1 MNAEI
6 TNGTFILYND
16 QPTLAGIE
24 IHYAGNITIEPTLP
38 EGWVCRAN
46 RKKIIIFSLGTN
58 PLSSE
63 QSLFTFAGKLNV
75 KFAFAATKDLTK
87 ISISVSNPKRT
98 WDNIYFKDADFTSL
112 SEDWNTIENKNESG
126 AKKSYSQIV
135 SSNHI
140 KQTNK
145 LLTEEK
151 PSSTPSAT
159 QTTRSTRTTGGY

>member
-75 KFAFAATKDLTK
+75 KFAFAATSNLQKIKILTT
-87 ISISVSNPKRT
+87 ISKRT
-98 WDNIYFKDADFTSL
+98 WDSMYFVESDISNI

-126 AKKSYSQIV
+126 AKKSYSRIV

-151 PSSTPSAT
+151 PSSTPSVT
-159 QTTRSTRTTGGY
+159 KTTRSTGGY

>member
-6 TNGTFILYND
+6 KNGTFILYND
-16 QPTLAGIE
+16 KPTLAGIE

-75 KFAFAATKDLTK
+75 KFAFAATTNLTK

-98 WDNIYFKDADFTSL
+98 WDNIYFKGSDFTSMT
-112 SEDWNTIENKNESG
+112 EEWDNIENKNESG

-159 QTTRSTRTTGGY
+159 KTTRTTGGY